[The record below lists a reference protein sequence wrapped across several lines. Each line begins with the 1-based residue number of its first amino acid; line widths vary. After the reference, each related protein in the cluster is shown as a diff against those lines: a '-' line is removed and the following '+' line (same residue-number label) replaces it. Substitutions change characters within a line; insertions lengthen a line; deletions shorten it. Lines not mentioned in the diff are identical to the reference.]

1 MGVTDDWKNSL
12 KNEFKEKIL
21 QTGVENE
28 RALQQLEKNLK
39 REVTRLKG
47 YADELERKA
56 MACNEE
62 YNEVFITKAREMED
76 SLKTQ
81 HQHGVY
87 LATEQLEKRCK
98 FLSEK
103 VVQAELGGQS
113 IRKAVQW
120 FNLQHAMEKWKYAS
134 KLRQMAQKLK
144 DINSRTFGEDKAKE
158 LN

>member
-81 HQHGVY
+81 H
-87 LATEQLEKRCK
+87 
-98 FLSEK
+98 
-103 VVQAELGGQS
+103 
-113 IRKAVQW
+113 
-120 FNLQHAMEKWKYAS
+120 
-134 KLRQMAQKLK
+134 
-144 DINSRTFGEDKAKE
+144 
-158 LN
+158 